1 VLTLDN
7 KLAFKFDKKTVKL
20 SELVMPDYNAKVSIH
35 DDPETYE
42 DLYNSLE
49 KLGYIDTITVN
60 VKDDKNIIVGGNQRY
75 TVMCDMAGEQKVPL
89 NEVDVDVLVVQFDEP
104 LEMVANLALNR
115 IHTDWVQKKI
125 QEDMAQIR
133 EFDES
138 LVALTGFT
146 EDETNMMRADMQIEE
161 TVPAEEKPKEF
172 KFTMKL
178 PAEYE
183 AYYEFYL
190 QSSGEEALKKEIMR
204 ILMGASIKVVDDGKK
219 RK

>member
-1 VLTLDN
+1 
-7 KLAFKFDKKTVKL
+7 
-20 SELVMPDYNAKVSIH
+20 
-35 DDPETYE
+35 
-42 DLYNSLE
+42 
-49 KLGYIDTITVN
+49 
-60 VKDDKNIIVGGNQRY
+60 
-75 TVMCDMAGEQKVPL
+75 MAGEQKVPL

>member
-1 VLTLDN
+1 LDN

>member
-1 VLTLDN
+1 
-7 KLAFKFDKKTVKL
+7 
-20 SELVMPDYNAKVSIH
+20 MPDYNAKVSIH

>member
-1 VLTLDN
+1 MLTLDN